1 MSHFL
6 ISNFFFNLT
15 FYIFTTYFFLFFFY
29 FQKPLNLEF
38 WNLKRELALN
48 NCYMKLHILIQ
59 NKPFSEI
66 GGRLHRIAP
75 PPDFAYIFA
84 YLSPL
89 NFLTHENLIKKHI
102 NSLIKK
108 EKVNYSYFMQIQK
121 FSILLLGLLR
131 NISSFFRGQSRTAIL
146 GKLLTLGSFSGPCC
160 ACLKPA

>member
-1 MSHFL
+1 MKFKKRAGLEQLLYEIAYFDSKQT
-6 ISNFFFNLT
+6 FFRDWGEVA
-15 FYIFTTYFFLFFFY
+15 
-29 FQKPLNLEF
+29 QD
-38 WNLKRELALN
+38 
-48 NCYMKLHILIQ
+48 C
-59 NKPFSEI
+59 
-66 GGRLHRIAP
+66 P